1 MSKEEKTYSTKNII
15 NINIENPEC
24 KYCLA
29 QDYKY
34 RKDSMVLNYTDWKKD
49 SDIEVSPY
57 GKETYTYNFYCVD
70 CGEEITMRF
79 QLEVEPIK
87 INTYGKNASE

>member
-15 NINIENPEC
+15 NINIEDPEC
-24 KYCLA
+24 LGCFRSK
-29 QDYKY
+29 
-34 RKDSMVLNYTDWKKD
+34 SMVLNYTDWKKD
-49 SDIEVSPY
+49 SG
-57 GKETYTYNFYCVD
+57 GKETHTYNFYCVD

-87 INTYGKNASE
+87 INTYGKNASA